1 MRRLEE
7 KMEEEKKLQHEELE
21 LALESKLKE
30 QREML
35 EKGFKGQAEIMGQEI
50 EQLKKE
56 KQQNQEDKPG
66 FLEKVFMPL
75 AEIGS
80 DVLSTVLQY
89 KAIGKRFK

>member
-1 MRRLEE
+1 M
-7 KMEEEKKLQHEELE
+7 M
-21 LALESKLKE
+21 
-30 QREML
+30 

-75 AEIGS
+75 ADRKS
-80 DVLSTVLQY
+80 VV
-89 KAIGKRFK
+89 